1 LTSNFGGV
9 ILRINIRS
17 APITPEVHVAYQF
30 GPYLLDSAKRV
41 LTKDGKS
48 LALAPKTFDL
58 LLLFIESQGRVLTR
72 SALISALWPDT
83 FVEEANLSFQI
94 SALRKALG
102 SGGMEWIETV
112 PKYGYR
118 FTGPI
123 TEVGRVAIAE
133 VPATDERRPTADEA
147 KAESRAPIES
157 EPVDLPPSAGPFAGR
172 ALFWPILAGLT
183 TLAAIILAVVHFR
196 AESPK
201 ERTVRFLIS
210 PPDAVKY
217 VSSNISPDGKWL
229 ALVALGPDGGRQLF
243 VRSLRSLKAEPLA
256 GTELVDSTFW
266 SPDSRFIG
274 FFANGKLKT
283 TSLSGPPKVICDAP
297 GGGAAGSWSAQGQ
310 ILFQT
315 RAHPQLYRVA
325 AQEGVAV
332 PATLL
337 NTAHQE
343 TAHYAP
349 QFLPDGRH
357 FIYFVRSLKAEHTGL
372 YVGSLDSKES
382 KRLLN
387 SNGNSIY
394 AQSPGGKGYLLFTSG
409 TTLMGQVFDPAKL
422 QLVGEPFQV
431 VQQVQITLA
440 SGLNRGNFSASQN
453 GVLVYRT
460 AADTP
465 SSELVWFDRRGKRLS
480 TVGEPAN
487 YSNPALSP
495 DEKKLA
501 VSREDPQTETRDLWL
516 FNLEHGTSSRLTF
529 DPTDET
535 CPSWAPD
542 SARLAYCASNKG
554 AFDIYQKVITNISKP
569 ELLLESNENK
579 VVQGWSSDGQ
589 FIVFTTT
596 GGGTWTLSLDGARH
610 LRARLGE
617 GRLQVSSNVEIS
629 PDGRWIAYQFD
640 GPIRSEVYVERLG
653 PPGGEWQVSTS
664 GGIEPHWRRDGKE
677 LYFISE
683 NKLMAVGVKTD
694 SKVFEAVRPAPLFEL
709 RLDTVSRRSRYQVAA
724 NGQKFLIN
732 SRLESPSP
740 VTVVLNW
747 TGDLQL

>member
-1 LTSNFGGV
+1 M
-9 ILRINIRS
+9 
-17 APITPEVHVAYQF
+17 
-30 GPYLLDSAKRV
+30 
-41 LTKDGKS
+41 TKDGKS

-58 LLLFIESQGRVLTR
+58 LLLFIESHGRVLTR
-72 SALISALWPDT
+72 SALIGALWPDT

-123 TEVGRVAIAE
+123 TEIGRAPVHE
-133 VPATDERRPTADEA
+133 VPLTDERRPA
-147 KAESRAPIES
+147 AEEIKGEPPARIEREPMFLAP
-157 EPVDLPPSAGPFAGR
+157 PPDRFRRRG
-172 ALFWPILAGLT
+172 LLWPILAGVT
-183 TLAAIILAVVHFR
+183 TLAAAILGVIQFR
-196 AESPK
+196 TEKPK

-217 VSSNISPDGKWL
+217 VSSNVSPDGKYL
-229 ALVALGPDGGRQLF
+229 ALVALRSDGGRQLF
-243 VRSLRSLKAEPLA
+243 ARPLGSLKAEPLA
-256 GTELVDSTFW
+256 GTELADSPFW

-283 TSLSGPPKVICDAP
+283 TSLSGPAKTICDAP
-297 GGGAAGSWSAQGQ
+297 GGGAAGTWSRQGV

-315 RAHPQLYRVA
+315 RAHRQLYRVA
-325 AQEGVAV
+325 VIEGIAV
-332 PATLL
+332 PATILDS
-337 NTAHQE
+337 AHQE
-343 TAHYAP
+343 TAHYSP

-357 FIYFVRSLKAEHTGL
+357 FIYFVRSLKTEQSGL

-382 KRLLN
+382 KRLLS

-394 AQSPGGKGYLLFTSG
+394 AESSGGKGYLLFTSG

-422 QLVGEPFQV
+422 QIIGEPFQL
-431 VQQVQITLA
+431 VQRLQVTLA

-460 AADTP
+460 ATDTP

-480 TVGEPAN
+480 AVGEPAN

-542 SARLAYCASNKG
+542 SARIAYCASDKG
-554 AFDIYQKVITNISKP
+554 AFDIYQKVITSISKP

-579 VVQGWSSDGQ
+579 VVQQWSSDGR

-596 GGGTWTLSLDGARH
+596 GGGTWMLSLDGAPH
-610 LRARLGE
+610 LRTRLGE

-640 GPIRSEVYVERLG
+640 GPIRSEVYVERLS
-653 PPGGEWQVSTS
+653 PPGGEWQVSGS

-694 SKVFEAVRPAPLFEL
+694 SQVFEAAAPEPLFEL
-709 RLDTVSRRSRYQVAA
+709 KLDTVSRRSRYQVAA
-724 NGQKFLIN
+724 KGQKFLIN

-747 TGDLQL
+747 TGDLQP

>member
-1 LTSNFGGV
+1 
-9 ILRINIRS
+9 
-17 APITPEVHVAYQF
+17 
-30 GPYLLDSAKRV
+30 LLDSAKRV

-48 LALAPKTFDL
+48 VALAPKTFDL

-94 SALRKALG
+94 STLRKALG
-102 SGGMEWIETV
+102 AGGMEWIETV

-123 TEVGRVAIAE
+123 TEIGRVAIPE
-133 VPATDERRPTADEA
+133 GPALDERRPTAEEV
-147 KAESRAPIES
+147 KAEARTVVEN
-157 EPVDLPPSAGPFAGR
+157 EQVFLVPSDRPLVLR
-172 ALFWPILAGLT
+172 SLFWPILAGVA
-183 TLAAIILAVVHFR
+183 TLAALILAVVHFR
-196 AESPK
+196 TVTPK

-229 ALVALGPDGGRQLF
+229 ALIALGPDGGRQLF
-243 VRSLRSLKAEPLA
+243 VRSLGSLKAEPLA
-256 GTELVDSTFW
+256 GTELADSTFW

-283 TSLSGPPKVICDAP
+283 TSLSGPPKTICDAP
-297 GGGAAGSWSAQGQ
+297 GGGAAGSWSRNGL

-325 AQEGVAV
+325 ATEGVAV
-332 PATLL
+332 PATVLDA
-337 NTAHQE
+337 AHQE

-382 KRLLN
+382 HRLLD

-394 AQSPGGKGYLLFTSG
+394 AESSSGKGYLLFTSG
-409 TTLMGQVFDPAKL
+409 TTLMGQVFDASKL
-422 QLVGEPFQV
+422 QTEGEPFQV
-431 VQQVQITLA
+431 VQQLQITLA
-440 SGLNRGNFSASQN
+440 SGLNRGNFSASRN
-453 GVLVYRT
+453 GVLIYRT
-460 AADTP
+460 ATDTP

-480 TVGEPAN
+480 SVGDPAD
-487 YSNPALSP
+487 YSNPSLSP

-501 VSREDPQTETRDLWL
+501 VSREDPKTETRDLWL

-542 SARLAYCASNKG
+542 STRIAYCASNKG
-554 AFDIYQKVITNISKP
+554 AFDIYQKVITSISKP

-579 VVQGWSSDGQ
+579 VVQGWSSDGR

-596 GGGTWTLSLDGARH
+596 GGGTWTLSLDGSRH

-617 GRLQVSSNVEIS
+617 GRLQRSSDVEIS
-629 PDGRWIAYQFD
+629 PDQQWIAYQFD
-640 GPIRSEVYVERLG
+640 GPIRSEVYVERLT

-677 LYFISE
+677 LFFISE
-683 NKLMAVGVKTD
+683 NKLMAVDVSTG
-694 SKVFEAVRPAPLFEL
+694 SKVFEAATPRPLFEL
-709 RLDTVSRRSRYQVAA
+709 RLDTVTRRSRYQVAA

-747 TGDLQL
+747 AVDLQL